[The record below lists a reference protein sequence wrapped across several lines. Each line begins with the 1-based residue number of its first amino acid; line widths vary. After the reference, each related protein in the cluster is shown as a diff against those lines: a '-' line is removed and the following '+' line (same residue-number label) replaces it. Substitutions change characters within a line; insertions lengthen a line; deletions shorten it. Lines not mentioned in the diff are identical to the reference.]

1 MTLIAD
7 IVGVMDSGH
16 SGSDGQC
23 NDSGL
28 LLGQHHTTSEH
39 SQQLVSHALAG
50 AMLILYS
57 LYHRPNPGAIVK
69 VIWVVVAIWGILRNR
84 V

>member
-7 IVGVMDSGH
+7 IVGVI
-16 SGSDGQC
+16 GSLIIATCYTTQRLSTAD
-23 NDSGL
+23 DWY
-28 LLGQHHTTSEH
+28 HT
-39 SQQLVSHALAG
+39 LNLAG

-57 LYHRPNPGAIVK
+57 LYHRPNPGAIVIE